1 MIIERGT
8 RGEIGTDRCLK
19 GPTSEHDGRRCLRR
33 PDWGRSEG
41 ALTKVEAANSA
52 MPVGI
57 LRRKPMLDWIGT
69 KILALMT
76 LLPAVFVDEKSPNF
90 TAIRAMFGL
99 GFIVLVAYLIAMR
112 PFRSAIARCMRA
124 MSNLAA
130 WKR

>member
-1 MIIERGT
+1 
-8 RGEIGTDRCLK
+8 
-19 GPTSEHDGRRCLRR
+19 
-33 PDWGRSEG
+33 
-41 ALTKVEAANSA
+41 
-52 MPVGI
+52 
-57 LRRKPMLDWIGT
+57 MLDWIGT

-112 PFRSAIARCMRA
+112 PFRSAIAHCMRA

-130 WKR
+130 RKR

>member
-1 MIIERGT
+1 MGCR
-8 RGEIGTDRCLK
+8 L
-19 GPTSEHDGRRCLRR
+19 LRR
-33 PDWGRSEG
+33 PQSDRGFDKNQSSQYRYG
-41 ALTKVEAANSA
+41 G
-52 MPVGI
+52 GI
-57 LRRKPMLDWIGT
+57 PRRKPMLDWIGT

-112 PFRSAIARCMRA
+112 PFRSTIARCMRA

-130 WKR
+130 RKR

>member
-1 MIIERGT
+1 
-8 RGEIGTDRCLK
+8 
-19 GPTSEHDGRRCLRR
+19 
-33 PDWGRSEG
+33 
-41 ALTKVEAANSA
+41 LTKIEAANSA
-52 MPVGI
+52 MAVGT

-112 PFRSAIARCMRA
+112 PFRSTIGRCMRA

-130 WKR
+130 RKR

>member
-1 MIIERGT
+1 
-8 RGEIGTDRCLK
+8 
-19 GPTSEHDGRRCLRR
+19 
-33 PDWGRSEG
+33 
-41 ALTKVEAANSA
+41 
-52 MPVGI
+52 
-57 LRRKPMLDWIGT
+57 MLDWIGT

-130 WKR
+130 RNTEACSAAWARARRVRIRIARPADRREVTTNARSSQVFGD

>member
-1 MIIERGT
+1 
-8 RGEIGTDRCLK
+8 
-19 GPTSEHDGRRCLRR
+19 
-33 PDWGRSEG
+33 
-41 ALTKVEAANSA
+41 
-52 MPVGI
+52 
-57 LRRKPMLDWIGT
+57 MLDWIGT

-112 PFRSAIARCMRA
+112 PFRSTIVRCMRA

-130 WKR
+130 RKRWSLQCGVGTRPARSHPDRSARRSARGDDQCTK

>member
-1 MIIERGT
+1 MLRTGSAVEIER
-8 RGEIGTDRCLK
+8 
-19 GPTSEHDGRRCLRR
+19 SE
-33 PDWGRSEG
+33 E
-41 ALTKVEAANSA
+41 ALTKIEAANSA
-52 MPVGI
+52 MAVGN

-112 PFRSAIARCMRA
+112 PFRSTLARCMRA
-124 MSNLAA
+124 MSHLAA
-130 WKR
+130 RKR

>member
-1 MIIERGT
+1 
-8 RGEIGTDRCLK
+8 
-19 GPTSEHDGRRCLRR
+19 
-33 PDWGRSEG
+33 
-41 ALTKVEAANSA
+41 
-52 MPVGI
+52 
-57 LRRKPMLDWIGT
+57 MLDWIGT

-112 PFRSAIARCMRA
+112 PFRSTIARCIRA

-130 WKR
+130 RRLKSRSAAEADQDPLRAVRGRRRLGQEE

>member
-1 MIIERGT
+1 MRQ
-8 RGEIGTDRCLK
+8 
-19 GPTSEHDGRRCLRR
+19 R
-33 PDWGRSEG
+33 PFRSSQ
-41 ALTKVEAANSA
+41 NSA

-99 GFIVLVAYLIAMR
+99 GFIVQVAYLNAMR
-112 PFRSAIARCMRA
+112 PLPSTILRCMRA
-124 MSNLAA
+124 ITNMASR
-130 WKR
+130 KR